1 MTSGTAPQLP
11 RPPLEEGS
19 LPWQLTGLRSPI
31 IWGVL
36 MLVAI
41 EATLM
46 ALFGVS
52 YFYLSLGA
60 ESWPPAGVE
69 PPALLGPTISQALL
83 LASVVPVWLA
93 LRSLTGHGRVPL
105 AAGLSVGLLLA
116 GTYLALKV
124 REYAAKEFLWHEHA
138 YGSLDWTMGGYAAL
152 HVIIVLLGGS
162 VFLALGLRGH
172 FSRDRYTGVQA
183 LVIYWG
189 FVALGSL
196 FLYAVQYL
204 GPRLG

>member
-1 MTSGTAPQLP
+1 VRSDMAPQFP
-11 RPPLEEGS
+11 PPPLEEGS
-19 LPWQLTGLRSPI
+19 LPRQLTGLRSPI
-31 IWGVL
+31 IWGIL

-69 PPALLGPTISQALL
+69 PPALLGPTISQLLL

-93 LRSLTGHGRVPL
+93 LRSLTGEGRVPL
-105 AAGLSVGLLLA
+105 AAGLAAGLLLV
-116 GTYLALKV
+116 GTYLALKL
-124 REYAAKEFLWHEHA
+124 REYGTKEFLWHEHA

-152 HVIIVLLGGS
+152 HVAIVLLAGL
-162 VFLALGLRGH
+162 VFLALSLRDH
-172 FSRDRYTGVQA
+172 FSRERYTGVQA
-183 LVIYWG
+183 LVIYWS

-196 FLYAVQYL
+196 FLYGVQYL
-204 GPRLG
+204 APHL

>member
-19 LPWQLTGLRSPI
+19 LPRQLTGLRSPI
-31 IWGVL
+31 IWGIL

-52 YFYLSLGA
+52 YFYLSLGS

-69 PPALLGPTISQALL
+69 PPALLGPTISQGLL

-93 LRSLTGHGRVPL
+93 LRGLTGQGRVPL
-105 AAGLSVGLLLA
+105 VAGLVGGLLLA
-116 GTYLALKV
+116 GAYLALKV
-124 REYAAKEFLWHEHA
+124 REYGAKEFLWHEHA

-152 HVIIVLLGGS
+152 HVAIVLLAGS
-162 VFLALGLRGH
+162 VFFALSLRGH

-183 LVIYWG
+183 LVIYWS

-196 FLYAVQYL
+196 LLYFVQYL
-204 GPRLG
+204 APRLG